1 MCEST
6 RPQTHVSILK
16 PNTHGQVLLA
26 VSFVNVVSQAGNKRT
41 MARRAI
47 ELGLEPAADQVLTT
61 PLAFN
66 PTVLIQKGE
75 KGKETNADIET
86 GSTRFVCVFCTILV
100 FFVTVTAF

>member
-1 MCEST
+1 
-6 RPQTHVSILK
+6 
-16 PNTHGQVLLA
+16 
-26 VSFVNVVSQAGNKRT
+26 

-75 KGKETNADIET
+75 KGKETNADIEI
-86 GSTRFVCVFCTILV
+86 GSTRFDSECFAPFLCLLSLSQE
-100 FFVTVTAF
+100 VTAF

>member
-1 MCEST
+1 M
-6 RPQTHVSILK
+6 SIY
-16 PNTHGQVLLA
+16 
-26 VSFVNVVSQAGNKRT
+26 VSQAGNKRT

-86 GSTRFVCVFCTILV
+86 GKTHCFLCIVSLCYVPFLWSYGVVLFTCPNPHSIESQNIFYFSSP
-100 FFVTVTAF
+100 A